1 MAHTTRP
8 SLFSLSNESALRATR
23 ISEKSRS
30 INSPT
35 VSSPI
40 TPAKVK
46 ISAEELFE
54 FAKIPLGDFERC
66 LAFVEAHKGM
76 DFQAS
81 ADDLLWQTY
90 KAFERL
96 IKRDFEDKFHP
107 VVQDFANQCVQQY
120 ALLDYGADCGY
131 ENLGKY
137 LHE

>member
-1 MAHTTRP
+1 MTARP
-8 SLFSLSNESALRATR
+8 HLFSISGESALRSAR
-23 ISEKSRS
+23 SNEKSRALA
-30 INSPT
+30 SPT
-35 VSSPI
+35 VSSPVNPMKAKI
-40 TPAKVK
+40 PA
-46 ISAEELFE
+46 EDLFE
-54 FAKIPLGDFERC
+54 FAKIPLGDFEHC
-66 LAFVEAHKGM
+66 LAFIEAHKGM
-76 DFQAS
+76 DFRAS

-131 ENLGKY
+131 ENTTKY